1 MLQSFKE
8 KNQNNFSN
16 SLLNKLTMKD
26 LFKENYL
33 NSLNNNNSNTNNNFE
48 ANKSFNK
55 INLGM
60 GMNFINLP
68 QNNPKTFYPTTENPN
83 LNRIY
88 SNNNI
93 LLHTPDMLLP
103 NNLNQNN
110 FPVQQ
115 YSFNRPLIKTNIVNS
130 NNFNIQNN
138 NINPP
143 EIPNTNILLPITN
156 INTENLPKNL
166 NNQTQNIKDKNLIPL
181 ATNNNINNNNNANYM
196 NKINKKN
203 SFKTINPK
211 VNTNFTKKHK
221 LFNTTITYN
230 IPNSNNSGLNSNQL
244 LLNQGNNLFSE
255 EMLSKKRKRFIKN
268 NKLVFVQAD
277 SAAAK
282 RLELEGFEIKDDDL
296 NKLEN
301 DNLENL
307 EFHIN
312 NNAMSNNYEYNS
324 IEDQLAK
331 GRKPRGSRYR
341 GVSRNGNQ
349 WQVLIMVNKKK
360 RYVGSY
366 SNEEEAARAYDK
378 VALQNH
384 GNKAKTNFDYNE
396 DEVKKILM
404 EPPLL
409 KLN

>member
-16 SLLNKLTMKD
+16 VLLNKLTMKD

-33 NSLNNNNSNTNNNFE
+33 NSLNNNNPNNNNNFE
-48 ANKSFNK
+48 GNKSFNK

-60 GMNFINLP
+60 GMNFLNLP
-68 QNNPKTFYPTTENPN
+68 QNNPKTFYPTTDNPN

-93 LLHTPDMLLP
+93 LLHTTDMLLQ

-115 YSFNRPLIKTNIVNS
+115 YPFNRPLIKSNIVNS
-130 NNFNIQNN
+130 NNFNLQNN
-138 NINPP
+138 NINSP

-156 INTENLPKNL
+156 INTENIANNL
-166 NNQTQNIKDKNLIPL
+166 NNQTTNIKDKNLTPL
-181 ATNNNINNNNNANYM
+181 TINNNNNNNNYM

-203 SFKTINPK
+203 SIKTVNPK
-211 VNTNFTKKHK
+211 ANPTFTKKHK

-230 IPNSNNSGLNSNQL
+230 ISNSNNNSGLNSNNL
-244 LLNQGNNLFSE
+244 LLNQGNNPFSE

-282 RLELEGFEIKDDDL
+282 RLEMEGFEMKDDDL

-301 DNLENL
+301 DNIENL
-307 EFHIN
+307 EFPIN
-312 NNAMSNNYEYNS
+312 NNVISNNYEYNS

-396 DEVKKILM
+396 EEVKKILM

>member
-16 SLLNKLTMKD
+16 ILLNKLTMKD

-33 NSLNNNNSNTNNNFE
+33 NSLNNNNPNNNNNFE
-48 ANKSFNK
+48 GNKSFNK

-60 GMNFINLP
+60 GMNFLNLP
-68 QNNPKTFYPTTENPN
+68 QNNPKTFYPTTDNPN

-93 LLHTPDMLLP
+93 LLQTAADMILP

-115 YSFNRPLIKTNIVNS
+115 YPFNRPLIKSNIVNS

-138 NINPP
+138 NINSP

-156 INTENLPKNL
+156 INTENLSKNL
-166 NNQTQNIKDKNLIPL
+166 NNQTSNIKEKNLTPI
-181 ATNNNINNNNNANYM
+181 TINNNSNNNNYM

-203 SFKTINPK
+203 SFKTVNPK
-211 VNTNFTKKHK
+211 ANPTFTKKHK

-230 IPNSNNSGLNSNQL
+230 ISNTNNSGVNSNQL
-244 LLNQGNNLFSE
+244 LLNQGNNPFSE

-282 RLELEGFEIKDDDL
+282 RLEMEGFEMKDDDL

-301 DNLENL
+301 DNIENL
-307 EFHIN
+307 EFPIN
-312 NNAMSNNYEYNS
+312 NNVISNNYEYNS